1 MTAISAVCMPSDP
14 ANRRLLQ
21 SGALLLAALVL
32 ALTARWAFA
41 VGKPSIS
48 LLLAALALLFCGA
61 VVYWCAPLFVRWAR
75 SKGIPLPWS
84 SGLTKQGLF
93 YTASV
98 SVVALAALT
107 SGNNLIYL
115 ILSCMLAAM
124 VIAGFVSRLGLS
136 GLELTLAFPPHLF
149 AGQPTTALTT
159 IRNLK
164 RWMPSFSI
172 WLGVAPAAD
181 GRAHIQMEDVYCPMI
196 TGRGEARSSVPTTF
210 LRRGRFQQGDFWL
223 RSRFPF
229 SFVERRARLR
239 LTKQVL
245 VYPSVESSERIDE
258 LLEPVGEAWQTPER
272 GDSQDLYRIRPA
284 TSGDGARFVDWK
296 ATARSTGLMVREFTR
311 EDRRYVEVVFDAT
324 APSGAVPE
332 LLFERGVQL
341 CAALVWRLHQMQADI
356 QFTCG
361 DVTITA
367 QAHSAAVYEILR
379 QLAVVDPMITPLD
392 ALKPRV
398 RASTHFPGYRYV
410 FASSEQQRPTLQSTQ
425 GRYVLFEEL

>member
-1 MTAISAVCMPSDP
+1 MPTDS

-21 SGALLLAALVL
+21 SAALLLAALVL
-32 ALTARWAFA
+32 ALTARWAFT
-41 VGKPSIS
+41 VGKPSMS

-61 VVYWCAPLFVRWAR
+61 VVYWCAPLFARWAR
-75 SKGIPLPWS
+75 SKGLRLPWS

-124 VIAGFVSRLGLS
+124 VLAGFVSRLGLS
-136 GLELTLAFPPHLF
+136 GLELTLGFPPHLF
-149 AGQPTTALTT
+149 AGQPTAALATL
-159 IRNLK
+159 RNLK

-172 WLGVAPAAD
+172 WLGVAPVTD
-181 GRAHIQMEDVYCPMI
+181 GRPHVQMEDVYCPMI

-210 LRRGRFQQGDFWL
+210 LRRGRFHQGDFWL
-223 RSRFPF
+223 RSKFPF

-245 VYPSVESSERIDE
+245 VYPSVESSQRIDE
-258 LLEPVGEAWQTPER
+258 LIEPVAEAWQTPER

-284 TSGDGARFVDWK
+284 NSDDGARFVDWK

-311 EDRRYVEVVFDAT
+311 EDRRLIEVVFDPKMPA
-324 APSGAVPE
+324 GAVPE

-341 CAALVWRLHQMQADI
+341 CAALVWRLHLMQADI

-379 QLAVVDPMITPLD
+379 QLAVVDAMIVPLE
-392 ALKPRV
+392 APEPRV
-398 RASTHFPGYRYV
+398 RASGHPPGYRYV
-410 FASSEQQRPTLQSTQ
+410 FASGAQERPTLQSTQ
-425 GRYVLFEEL
+425 GRYVLFEGL